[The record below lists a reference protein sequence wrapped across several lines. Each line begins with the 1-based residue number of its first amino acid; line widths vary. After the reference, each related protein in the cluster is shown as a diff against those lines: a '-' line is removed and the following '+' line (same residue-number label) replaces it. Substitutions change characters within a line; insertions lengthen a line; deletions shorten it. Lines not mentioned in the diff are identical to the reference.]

1 MITNN
6 EKQMEIINMIIN
18 ASINVNSEEHQKLL
32 FKLLEFEQNQIAYT
46 EKLLDILCNIELLFK
61 EFNSEKRILILIY
74 IKNFFIKIQN
84 RNELKNIPNIFE
96 NISKI
101 FIIYLKVN
109 FSQLEEKIFCEIN
122 DSLFNILSHFEK
134 IKEYLKDIYKNII
147 TKIFDNGKIIQK
159 EILLKIIN
167 LYTSFNSIYLLYIHE
182 QQELNFIFDYYN
194 FLFGQC
200 EIVSFKGNEKL
211 TNETIKNNA
220 NLFNKLIISFSK
232 TSVNALDNFLKNQ
245 IFPYLI
251 SKEKKEDEFLHFF
264 LQNDSF
270 LDFIQHGFMLF
281 SSFENYSNTNS
292 QFFILSNIKNEF
304 NFIISKGK
312 GILLEL
318 LTIICQKIS
327 KYNYSQNFQKYN
339 LFVKGITEN
348 LIIHLENYYKSN
360 EYPREKIDNTNEEIN
375 QLTLIVKS
383 LVYLEILTV
392 YPESYNIIRQHQMDI
407 FQYIIIPNLL
417 ISPLEKSS
425 FELDSNLYC
434 KTLFDMCKICENSL
448 PKNKALRLLM
458 NMCENIDGFFNY
470 IIHLYLK
477 ILLQLTKIKDDTI
490 INDNNEIFLFLIN
503 KVNQIDLTEQCF
515 QVLTS
520 VSFLFSE
527 REKIYDF
534 FSEKI
539 DLINHFLIK
548 ISNNYLKTKLCMFY
562 SYVLEDLFHDENE
575 ILSKSFNDSLIFL
588 FNCVLNNENCL
599 SLFQVAL
606 NCINSIIFD
615 KYLKK
620 FCVQEVTIFANKII
634 NYIQINKMECFEND
648 FNNFVKGI
656 INFYMLDLEQDAIK
670 LFDFFWDSFYNSM
683 KYMLNHKNEMRTILG
698 EKVNDNQDFPF
709 KINLIET
716 IINLIKNKNG
726 NIKNTIYSKV
736 ILLINELDN
745 LFNWEYEGNIL
756 DILILIFEDT
766 KYLSENYISNI
777 IKYFLKFTNG
787 IDGNFTY
794 KFEEYHIYF
803 IFTYLQCFNEKIL
816 INNKIQLNLFEMI
829 FFRIQNIPRKTQL
842 NKIIAEHII
851 YANFLNVAIMFFWN
865 LFCNDDIKLFLNMII
880 NRMETHPN
888 ANLDLNVRLSIAI
901 FLLFLKIE
909 KYEYIQ
915 KINLNNLIVK
925 IINFFP
931 INNLCSIEQQII
943 SIFCSIMVRF
953 ILIQGNNLNDNK
965 NKIDDILYYLINLN
979 LIQLKLIKKKLTNEL
994 NLNSEYGNINYQND
1008 EDEEKIISR
1017 QKEFTFSKRKEHK
1030 TSLKIDIKVDK
1041 NIDEDDYFVDIKNE
1055 NDDDSESSLNT
1066 GGSNNSSKEN
1076 YLLDNSEDD
1085 KDDEFIKIK
1094 KGQFNFNKY
1103 YKSFANESL
1112 KIYLKNIN
1120 EFQMFNIMLKDIE
1133 LSNKDLYILI
1143 MKKFDNESINLIQTF
1158 REYKKIVF
1166 NNNGKNN
1173 YLYRKIIKLK
1183 KKL

>member
-1 MITNN
+1 MNTNN
-6 EKQMEIINMIIN
+6 QKQREIINMIIT
-18 ASINVNSEEHQKLL
+18 ASINVNTEEHQKIL
-32 FKLLEFEQNQIAYT
+32 FKLLELEKNQIAYT
-46 EKLLDILCNIELLFK
+46 EKLLDILCNLEIIFK
-61 EFNSEKRILILIY
+61 ELNSDHRIQILIY
-74 IKNFFIKIQN
+74 IKNFLNKVQE
-84 RNELKNIPNIFE
+84 RSELKNIPNIIV

-101 FIIYLKVN
+101 FIIYLKEN
-109 FSQLEEKIFCEIN
+109 ITQLEEKIFCEIN
-122 DSLFNILSHFEK
+122 DSLFTLLSNFENIK
-134 IKEYLKDIYKNII
+134 DYLNDIYKNII
-147 TKIFDNGKIIQK
+147 TKIFDNGKIIQR
-159 EILLKIIN
+159 EVLLKLIN
-167 LYTSFNSIYLLYIHE
+167 LYTSFNKIYLLYIHE

-200 EIVSFKGNEKL
+200 EIVSFNGNEKI
-211 TNETIKNNA
+211 TNEKIKNSA

-232 TSVNALDNFLKNQ
+232 TSVITLDNFLKSQLFTN
-245 IFPYLI
+245 LI
-251 SKEKKEDEFLHFF
+251 SKEKKEDEFLNLF

-270 LDFIQHGFMLF
+270 LDFINHGFMLF
-281 SSFENYSNTNS
+281 SSFENYSNTNN
-292 QFFILSNIKNEF
+292 QFFVLSNIKNEF

-318 LTIICQKIS
+318 LTIICQKIN
-327 KYNYSQNFQKYN
+327 KYNYSQHFKKYN
-339 LFVKGITEN
+339 EFIKDITEK
-348 LIIHLENYYKSN
+348 LIFHLINFYKTN
-360 EYPREKIDNTNEEIN
+360 EYPREKIDNTPEEIN

-383 LVYLEILTV
+383 LVYLEIIIV
-392 YPESYNIIRQHQMDI
+392 YPETYNIIRQYQMDI

-458 NMCENIDGFFNY
+458 NMSENIDGFLNF
-470 IIHLYLK
+470 IVHLYLK
-477 ILLQLTKIKDDTI
+477 IMLKLTGIKDDTI
-490 INDNNEIFLFLIN
+490 INDNNEIFIFLVGKIN
-503 KVNQIDLTEQCF
+503 EIDLTEQCF

-520 VSFLFSE
+520 ISFLFSE

-539 DLINHFLIK
+539 DLINHLLIK

-562 SYVLEDLFHDENE
+562 SYLLEDLFHDDNE

-588 FNCVLNNENCL
+588 FNCILNNDNCL

-606 NCINSIIFD
+606 NSINSIIFN

-620 FCVQEVTIFANKII
+620 FCVNEVTIYANKVI
-634 NYIQINKMECFEND
+634 NYIQVNKMECFEND
-648 FNNFVKGI
+648 FNTFVKGI
-656 INFYMLDLEQDAIK
+656 INFYMIDLEQDAIK
-670 LFDFFWDSFYNSM
+670 LFDFFWDSFYKSV
-683 KYMLNHKNEMRTILG
+683 KYMLEHKNEIRTILG

-726 NIKNTIYSKV
+726 NIKNAIYSKV
-736 ILLINELDN
+736 IILINELEN
-745 LFNWEYEGNIL
+745 FFNWDYEGNIL
-756 DILILIFEDT
+756 DIFNLILEDT
-766 KYLSENYISNI
+766 KYLNENYISNI

-787 IDGNFTY
+787 IDGSFTY

-803 IFTYLQCFNEKIL
+803 IFTFLQCFNEQII
-816 INNKIQLNLFEMI
+816 INNNVQSNLFEMLFI
-829 FFRIQNIPRKTQL
+829 RIQNIPRKTHL

-851 YANFLNVAIMFFWN
+851 YANLLNVSIMFFWN
-865 LFCNDDIKLFLNMII
+865 LFSNNDINIILNMII
-880 NRMETHPN
+880 KRMETNPN
-888 ANLDLNVRLSIAI
+888 ANLDLNIRLSMGI

-909 KYEYIQ
+909 KYENIEN
-915 KINLNNLIVK
+915 INLYNLIVK
-925 IINFFP
+925 VINFFP
-931 INNLCSIEQQII
+931 INNLCSTEQQII
-943 SIFCSIMVRF
+943 SIFCSLMVRF
-953 ILIQGNNLNDNK
+953 ILIQGNNFNN
-965 NKIDDILYYLINLN
+965 NKIDDILYHLINLN
-979 LIQLKLIKKKLTNEL
+979 LNQLKLIKKKLTNEL
-994 NLNSEYGNINYQND
+994 NLNSEYENND
-1008 EDEEKIISR
+1008 YKKEEDEEIIISR

-1041 NIDEDDYFVDIKNE
+1041 NIDEDDYFVDIKDE
-1055 NDDDSESSLNT
+1055 NDDSESILNT

-1076 YLLDNSEDD
+1076 YLMDNSNDD

-1112 KIYLKNIN
+1112 KEYLKNIN

-1133 LSNKDLYILI
+1133 LTNKDLYILI
-1143 MKKFDNESINLIQTF
+1143 LKKFDNDSVNLIQTF

-1183 KKL
+1183 KK

>member
-1 MITNN
+1 MNTNN
-6 EKQMEIINMIIN
+6 EKQREIINMIIT
-18 ASINVNSEEHQKLL
+18 ASVNVNSEEHNKIL
-32 FKLLEFEQNQIAYT
+32 FKLLELEQNQIAYT
-46 EKLLDILCNIELLFK
+46 EKIIDILCNFEIFFK
-61 EFNSEKRILILIY
+61 ELNSNQRIQILIY
-74 IKNFFIKIQN
+74 MKNFLIKIQE
-84 RNELKNIPNIFE
+84 RSELKNIPNIFV

-101 FIIYLKVN
+101 FIIYLKEN
-109 FSQLEEKIFCEIN
+109 ISELEEKIFCEIN
-122 DSLFNILSHFEK
+122 DSLFTILSNFDK
-134 IKEYLKDIYKNII
+134 IKDYLNDIYKNII
-147 TKIFDNGKIIQK
+147 AKIFDNGKIIQK
-159 EILLKIIN
+159 KVLLKLIN
-167 LYTSFNSIYLLYIHE
+167 LYTSFNKIYIIYFHE
-182 QQELNFIFDYYN
+182 QKDLNFIFDYYN

-200 EIVSFKGNEKL
+200 EIISFNGNERI
-211 TNETIKNNA
+211 TTENIKNSA
-220 NLFNKLIISFSK
+220 TLFNKLIISFSK
-232 TSVNALDNFLKNQ
+232 TSVITLDNFLKNQ
-245 IFPYLI
+245 MFPNLI
-251 SKEKKEDEFLHFF
+251 SKEKKKDEFLNFF

-270 LDFIQHGFMLF
+270 LDFINHGFMLF
-281 SSFENYSNTNS
+281 SSFENYSNTNN

-318 LTIICQKIS
+318 LTIICQKIN
-327 KYNYSQNFQKYN
+327 KYNYSQYFQKYN
-339 LFVKGITEN
+339 LFIKDITEN
-348 LIIHLENYYKSN
+348 LIIHLINFYKTN

-383 LVYLEILTV
+383 LVYLEIIVV
-392 YPESYNIIRQHQMDI
+392 YPESNNIIRKYQMDI

-417 ISPLEKSS
+417 ITPLEKSS

-458 NMCENIDGFFNY
+458 NMSENIEGFLNFIVY
-470 IIHLYLK
+470 LYLK
-477 ILLQLTKIKDDTI
+477 IMLKLTGIKDDTL
-490 INDNNEIFLFLIN
+490 INDNNEIFIFLVSKIN
-503 KVNQIDLTEQCF
+503 EIDLTEQCL

-520 VSFLFSE
+520 VSFLFCE
-527 REKIYDF
+527 REKIYEF

-539 DLINHFLIK
+539 DLINHLLIK

-562 SYVLEDLFHDENE
+562 SYVLEDLFHDEHE

-588 FNCVLNNENCL
+588 FNCILNNEKCL

-606 NCINSIIFD
+606 NSINSIIFD

-620 FCVQEVTIFANKII
+620 FCVDEVTIYANKVI
-634 NYIQINKMECFEND
+634 NYIQVNKMECFEND
-648 FNNFVKGI
+648 FNTFVKGI
-656 INFYMLDLEQDAIK
+656 INFYMIDLEQDAIK
-670 LFDFFWDSFYNSM
+670 LFDFFWDSFYNSI
-683 KYMLNHKNEMRTILG
+683 KYMLENKNEMRTILG
-698 EKVNDNQDFPF
+698 EKVNDSQDFPF

-745 LFNWEYEGNIL
+745 LFNWDYEGNIL
-756 DILILIFEDT
+756 DILNLILEDT
-766 KYLSENYISNI
+766 KYLTENYISNI
-777 IKYFLKFTNG
+777 NKYFIKFTNG
-787 IDGNFTY
+787 IDGHFTY

-803 IFTYLQCFNEKIL
+803 IFTYLKCFNEQII
-816 INNKIQLNLFEMI
+816 INNNIQSNLFEMI
-829 FFRIQNIPRKTQL
+829 YLRIQNIPRKTQL

-851 YANFLNVAIMFFWN
+851 YANLLNVSIMFFWN
-865 LFCNDDIKLFLNMII
+865 LFSTQDIKIILDMII
-880 NRMETHPN
+880 KRMETIPN
-888 ANLDLNVRLSIAI
+888 ANLDLNIRLSLSI

-909 KYEYIQ
+909 KYDYIQ
-915 KINLNNLIVK
+915 NINLYNLIVK

-931 INNLCSIEQQII
+931 INSLCSTEQQII
-943 SIFCSIMVRF
+943 AIFCSLMVRF
-953 ILIQGNNLNDNK
+953 ILIQGNNFNN
-965 NKIDDILYYLINLN
+965 NKIDEILYHLINLN
-979 LIQLKLIKKKLTNEL
+979 LTQLKLIKKKLATEL
-994 NLNSEYGNINYQND
+994 ALNSEYENND
-1008 EDEEKIISR
+1008 CKNEEDEEKIISR

-1041 NIDEDDYFVDIKNE
+1041 NIDEDDYFVDIKDE
-1055 NDDDSESSLNT
+1055 NDDSESSLNT

-1076 YLLDNSEDD
+1076 YLMDNCNDD

-1112 KIYLKNIN
+1112 KEYLKNIN

-1143 MKKFDNESINLIQTF
+1143 LKKFDNESINLIQTF

-1166 NNNGKNN
+1166 TNNGKNN

-1183 KKL
+1183 K